1 MFLEVYEDDNNQSYL
16 ISSWHTELVVIKQD
30 ITATVY
36 FLMIQITQI
45 GSQLLITFLARL
57 MPLTEIPTIYS

>member
-1 MFLEVYEDDNNQSYL
+1 MTIINH
-16 ISSWHTELVVIKQD
+16 ISLAHDTRELVVIKQD

-36 FLMIQITQI
+36 FLMIKIAQIE
-45 GSQLLITFLARL
+45 SQLLITFLARL